1 MSFKP
6 YMLCNKNFVE
16 NNILLNIIRCWTE
29 YVLSKNISF
38 KNMYMSDRPY
48 TTYKTCKVYPTYMCS
63 FRFCK
68 KKYVAKGWLRHI
80 IHANRHTYKRVIFK
94 CFISQVDIYR
104 LWGPWIPQTQPIQR
118 PRIFFKKWCQKFNPL
133 VLRPSSLARVRWTPV
148 PRGAG
153 SLRPCT
159 HWQPMMNVC
168 IIKSVCMYTP
178 IHKGSGWY

>member
-1 MSFKP
+1 MFFQKISLLKTCICRID
-6 YMLCNKNFVE
+6 LTRHTRRVKSIRHICVLFVFA
-16 NNILLNIIRCWTE
+16 
-29 YVLSKNISF
+29 K
-38 KNMYMSDRPY
+38 KNMSQKAD
-48 TTYKTCKVYPTYMCS
+48 CDIL
-63 FRFCK
+63 F
-68 KKYVAKGWLRHI
+68 
-80 IHANRHTYKRVIFK
+80 HANRHTYKRVIFK

-148 PRGAG
+148 PRGVG